1 MEYYVTVKIN
11 KLQQATIC
19 INLRA
24 LIEEAEHNKTCT
36 VWFHLHEV
44 QKTGKDKPQCLR
56 MQVFKKANKIIE
68 LEQWSPTE
76 SYKEEEKEL
85 LEA

>member
-56 MQVFKKANKIIE
+56 M
-68 LEQWSPTE
+68 
-76 SYKEEEKEL
+76 
-85 LEA
+85 